1 MRRSG
6 DDMNLVKTLLNQE
19 LEYKRKEIDET
30 LPLDERAEYSVK
42 IMLIKQKIRELTR
55 KEGKING

>member
-1 MRRSG
+1 MS
-6 DDMNLVKTLLNQE
+6 LIKTLLNQE

-30 LPLDERAEYSVK
+30 LSLDERAEYSVK

-55 KEGKING
+55 KEGELNG